1 MSRKTSAKEARTMAF
16 IRKKLVEPGVPR
28 CPGDK
33 HTMVWVRRNG
43 GGPDHLTCCPRC
55 RDGPR
60 EAGGIMRLKMTVT
73 NLTNKVALY
82 NFLSTFSGTHFVS
95 PRAYQAELGWTW

>member
-1 MSRKTSAKEARTMAF
+1 MSRKTSAKEARTMAS

-43 GGPDHLTCCPRC
+43 GPDQLTCCPRC

-73 NLTNKVALY
+73 NMRTARNRLRLSAALR
-82 NFLSTFSGTHFVS
+82 L
-95 PRAYQAELGWTW
+95 REAYEIHPG

>member
-1 MSRKTSAKEARTMAF
+1 MAS

-43 GGPDHLTCCPRC
+43 GGPDQLTCCPRC

-73 NLTNKVALY
+73 NMRTARNRLRLSAALR
-82 NFLSTFSGTHFVS
+82 L
-95 PRAYQAELGWTW
+95 REAYEIHPG